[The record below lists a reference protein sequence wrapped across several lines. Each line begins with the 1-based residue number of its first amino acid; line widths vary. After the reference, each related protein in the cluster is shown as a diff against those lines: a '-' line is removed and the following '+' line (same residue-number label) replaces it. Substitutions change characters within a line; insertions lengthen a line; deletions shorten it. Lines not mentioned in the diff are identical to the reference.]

1 MRAAMAAIMGPGNTG
16 TDLLAKLRRREHV
29 EVRSMNWPRNGDWPM
44 SGQRPRAPGTLREGG
59 TA

>member
-1 MRAAMAAIMGPGNTG
+1 MRAAMAAIVGPANIGTG
-16 TDLLAKLRRREHV
+16 LLAKLRRCEHV

-44 SGQRPRAPGTLREGG
+44 SGQRSRAPGILREGG

>member
-29 EVRSMNWPRNGDWPM
+29 EVRSMNWPRNGA
-44 SGQRPRAPGTLREGG
+44 GR
-59 TA
+59 